1 MGYKLLKQYEY
12 ESKKLYDAIIDAY
25 LLIQM
30 SKKVSSKEEI
40 ESDKEM
46 FRRLNDELLHEFVE
60 SDNVLVPLPDINN
73 PSVVIVLEIDKPN
86 DGNFYTIRSI
96 EDGMAEVNNITGE

>member
-1 MGYKLLKQYEY
+1 MGYKLLKQYEC
-12 ESKKLYDAIIDAY
+12 ENKKLYDAIKDVY

-30 SKKVSSKEEI
+30 SQKVSTKEEI

-46 FRRLNDELLHEFVE
+46 FRSLNNELLHKFVE
-60 SDNVLVPLPDINN
+60 SDNVLVALPDINN
-73 PSVVIVLEIDKPN
+73 PSVVIVLEIDKAN